1 MVVIRKIIGT
11 LIMLVF
17 ALPILFG
24 IIWAVGLTKSAISPE
39 FVSEIPQQIIA
50 EAPILLEEIFED
62 AQDPDF
68 ISNANTRRWFRTAAE
83 VGISPRQLMRE
94 TGLLDWMEN
103 ELSGSLKK
111 VGDMLRGDRRA
122 RSISID
128 LTPLK
133 AALQHEAIDQ
143 YLEAILDKLPAC
155 DLKDLELWEEA
166 FDHDIDWFDL
176 PPCRPEPNIALSV
189 FRAERM
195 RALDNMD
202 DEIEIFE
209 GIRYPPLGISR
220 SVTLFSYGLFI
231 IPLLFLFAGAIIAAT
246 SPAGFCRWFGISV
259 IAAGLPALLLALVTR
274 YLGSWAIHLTPFWET
289 GMSDLEELVLEK
301 VIWIPK
307 LVIAH
312 LFDGVVALAGTVCII
327 GLVIFALS
335 FVVSNERRSRA
346 RRTVVQAAPAK
357 AAVAAAVVPAS
368 LPKSVPASKEAEDK
382 KSETA
387 PGSEES
393 VEKEKV
399 PLPPPEEDD
408 NEAKN

>member
-39 FVSEIPQQIIA
+39 FVSEIPQQIID
-50 EAPILLEEIFED
+50 ETPIILEEIFKD

-83 VGISPRQLMRE
+83 VGIAPRELMRE
-94 TGLLDWMEN
+94 TGLLAWMEN

-111 VGDMLRGDRRA
+111 VGDMLRGERRA
-122 RSISID
+122 RTISID

-143 YLEAILDKLPAC
+143 YLEEILDRLPAC
-155 DLKDLELWEEA
+155 GLDELALWEEA
-166 FDHDIDWFDL
+166 YDRDIDWFEL

-195 RALDNMD
+195 RALNDMD
-202 DEIEIFE
+202 DEIDIFE
-209 GIRYPPLGISR
+209 GVRYPPLSISR

-231 IPLLFLFAGAIIAAT
+231 IPALFLFAGAIIAAT
-246 SPAGFCRWFGISV
+246 SPAGFCRWLGIST
-259 IAAGLPALLLALVTR
+259 IAAGLPALVLALVTR
-274 YLGSWAIHLTPFWET
+274 YLSSWALHLTPFWET
-289 GMSDLEELVLEK
+289 GLSDLEELVLEK
-301 VIWIPK
+301 VIWIPQ
-307 LVIAH
+307 LVIRH
-312 LFDGVVALAGTVCII
+312 LFDGVVVLAGAVCII

-335 FVVSNERRSRA
+335 FVVSNKRRSKA
-346 RRTVVQAAPAK
+346 RRTAVQTAPAK
-357 AAVAAAVVPAS
+357 AAVAAAPAPASISAPVPA
-368 LPKSVPASKEAEDK
+368 PVEKKDK
-382 KSETA
+382 KPESKLE
-387 PGSEES
+387 SEES
-393 VEKEKV
+393 IEKEKV
-399 PLPPPEEDD
+399 PLPPPEAEGEED
-408 NEAKN
+408 

>member
-39 FVSEIPQQIIA
+39 FVSKIPQQIID
-50 EAPILLEEIFED
+50 ETPIILEEIFKD

-83 VGISPRQLMRE
+83 VGIAPRQLMQE

-111 VGDMLRGDRRA
+111 VGDMLRGERRA
-122 RSISID
+122 RTISID

-133 AALQHEAIDQ
+133 AALQHEAIDR
-143 YLEAILDKLPAC
+143 YLEEILDRLPAC
-155 DLKDLELWEEA
+155 GLDELELWEEA
-166 FDHDIDWFDL
+166 YDRDIDWFEL
-176 PPCRPEPNIALSV
+176 PPCRPEPNIALSI

-195 RALDNMD
+195 RALDDMD
-202 DEIEIFE
+202 DEVEIFE

-246 SPAGFCRWFGISV
+246 SPAGICRWFGISTL
-259 IAAGLPALLLALVTR
+259 AAGLPALGLALVTR
-274 YLGSWAIHLTPFWET
+274 YLSSWAIRLTPFWET
-289 GMSDLEELVLEK
+289 GLSDLEALVLEK
-301 VIWIPK
+301 LIWVPQ
-307 LVIAH
+307 LVIGH

-335 FVVSNERRSRA
+335 FVVSGERRSRA
-346 RRTVVQAAPAK
+346 RRAVVQTAPAK
-357 AAVAAAVVPAS
+357 AAVAAAAVPAS
-368 LPKSVPASKEAEDK
+368 VPAPVEGEDK
-382 KSETA
+382 KSETL
-387 PGSEES
+387 PESEES

-408 NEAKN
+408 EAKD

>member
-39 FVSEIPQQIIA
+39 FVSEIPQQIID
-50 EAPILLEEIFED
+50 ETPIILEEIFKD

-83 VGISPRQLMRE
+83 VGIAPRELMRE
-94 TGLLDWMEN
+94 TGLLAWMEN

-111 VGDMLRGDRRA
+111 VGDMLRGERRA
-122 RSISID
+122 RTISID

-143 YLEAILDKLPAC
+143 YLEEILDRLPAC
-155 DLKDLELWEEA
+155 GLDELALWEEA
-166 FDHDIDWFDL
+166 YDRDIDWFEL

-195 RALDNMD
+195 RALNDMD
-202 DEIEIFE
+202 DEIDIFE
-209 GIRYPPLGISR
+209 GVRYPPLGISR

-231 IPLLFLFAGAIIAAT
+231 IPALFLFAGAIIAAT
-246 SPAGFCRWFGISV
+246 SPAGFCRWLGIST
-259 IAAGLPALLLALVTR
+259 IAAGLPALVLALVTR
-274 YLGSWAIHLTPFWET
+274 YLSSWALHLTPFWET
-289 GMSDLEELVLEK
+289 GLSDLEELVLEK
-301 VIWIPK
+301 VIWIPQ
-307 LVIAH
+307 LVIRH
-312 LFDGVVALAGTVCII
+312 LFDGVVVLAGAVCII

-335 FVVSNERRSRA
+335 FVVSNKRRSKA
-346 RRTVVQAAPAK
+346 RRTAVQTAPAK
-357 AAVAAAVVPAS
+357 AAVAAAPAPASISAPVPA
-368 LPKSVPASKEAEDK
+368 PVEKKDK
-382 KSETA
+382 KPESKLE
-387 PGSEES
+387 SEES
-393 VEKEKV
+393 IEKEKV
-399 PLPPPEEDD
+399 PLPPPEAEGEED
-408 NEAKN
+408 